1 MYVQYVCVLLRM
13 RVGRWLLTMWRK
25 FVVFSKP
32 ESWNHRWRRRDAIL
46 RLSFLLLHICPYLR
60 KFPSRAFA
68 PLLLAHL
75 FHFSL
80 SPLLSRRTRAIFSLF
95 LWMRC
100 VVYSL
105 VELFLSVLMMHSYS
119 VTTHFLL
126 CRPPPSS
133 YWLRL
138 SYWLL
143 SLCIFKEVA
152 NVYFCVHVCAEGS
165 L

>member
-1 MYVQYVCVLLRM
+1 MCVQCRCVCVSVYVLVCRICVCVCVLGRM
-13 RVGRWLLTMWRK
+13 RVGRWCLTTWRK

-32 ESWNHRWRRRDAIL
+32 VSWNHRWRRRDAMF
-46 RLSFLLLHICPYLR
+46 RLSFSLLHICPYLR

-68 PLLLAHL
+68 PLLSARL
-75 FHFSL
+75 FRFSL
-80 SPLLSRRTRAIFSLF
+80 SLLSSRRTRPIFSLF

-100 VVYSL
+100 GVYSL
-105 VELFLSVLMMHSYS
+105 VELFLSVLMMHSSS

-138 SYWLL
+138 SYRL
-143 SLCIFKEVA
+143 
-152 NVYFCVHVCAEGS
+152 
-165 L
+165 

>member
-1 MYVQYVCVLLRM
+1 MCLQCTCVCVRVCAGMYVYVQYMCVSCWGCEWEGGVSLRDVNLWCFPN
-13 RVGRWLLTMWRK
+13 RWVGTIAHKDMMPSSD
-25 FVVFSKP
+25 F
-32 ESWNHRWRRRDAIL
+32 
-46 RLSFLLLHICPYLR
+46 LSCCFI
-60 KFPSRAFA
+60 FA
-68 PLLLAHL
+68 PICVN
-75 FHFSL
+75 FHSISCIRAPYPGAFVRFSL
-80 SPLLSRRTRAIFSLF
+80 SLLSSRRTRAIFSLF

-138 SYWLL
+138 SYWL
-143 SLCIFKEVA
+143 
-152 NVYFCVHVCAEGS
+152 
-165 L
+165 